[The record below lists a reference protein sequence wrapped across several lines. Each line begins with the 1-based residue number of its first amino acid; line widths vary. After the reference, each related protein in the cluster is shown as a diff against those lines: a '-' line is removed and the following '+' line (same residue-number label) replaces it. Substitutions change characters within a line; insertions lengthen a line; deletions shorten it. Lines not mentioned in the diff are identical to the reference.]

1 MYFSYVPFIYLIY
14 YIGSFIDFFHKYL
27 LLGLQMAEIRAVM
40 GNASPILG
48 GQRPQMM
55 QRPLLTEPV
64 LSPILTDTEI
74 SPLHRTGIGAA
85 PGNGKSFVSNFQ
97 SKKKKIKEIF
107 DLELALQESNPQIL
121 RFSDFQIFR
130 S

>member
-1 MYFSYVPFIYLIY
+1 
-14 YIGSFIDFFHKYL
+14 
-27 LLGLQMAEIRAVM
+27 MAEIRGVM

-85 PGNGKSFVSNFQ
+85 PGNGKTFVYTRGKSL
-97 SKKKKIKEIF
+97 
-107 DLELALQESNPQIL
+107 LESWGTTFLP
-121 RFSDFQIFR
+121 D
-130 S
+130 

>member
-1 MYFSYVPFIYLIY
+1 
-14 YIGSFIDFFHKYL
+14 
-27 LLGLQMAEIRAVM
+27 MAEIRAVL

-48 GQRPQMM
+48 GQHLRLGSGSGNNGQGKIFWPLALISRSYNLLYIIFLGGPVGIM

-85 PGNGKSFVSNFQ
+85 PGTN
-97 SKKKKIKEIF
+97 
-107 DLELALQESNPQIL
+107 L
-121 RFSDFQIFR
+121 
-130 S
+130 